1 MNHWIKLIDAD
12 KKSKNHLD
20 ATPEQIYDCVSLLA
34 LSIVHHR
41 TKFGIVP
48 FEYTA
53 IELGNAEH
61 GPVSHEVL
69 AEGRRTLE
77 EALEFIKAAST
88 LSSKQQPEAK
98 APKIKLEE
106 KRQQI
111 RINVSAPIQVILENS
126 TTPLKAKLENIS
138 WGGAALCVEQ
148 DIGEVEDFIHIEL
161 PSFRGRHIRVEAQI
175 VRIMDS
181 HDGPIYSVRFSKLQT
196 ADENVFEQLLEF
208 LADSGDDTGQR
219 KNVRLT
225 QRIDIQYDD
234 INELQATL
242 EDISAGGLGIT
253 VPEPMELNQSLLAVI
268 STTDESCQLVLRARV
283 VRQQELESSS
293 IKLFRVGLEF
303 EHPTEDLKDRI
314 KKLIQTMASANPA
327 NKFEIL

>member
-1 MNHWIKLIDAD
+1 L
-12 KKSKNHLD
+12 
-20 ATPEQIYDCVSLLA
+20 
-34 LSIVHHR
+34 
-41 TKFGIVP
+41 
-48 FEYTA
+48 
-53 IELGNAEH
+53 
-61 GPVSHEVL
+61 
-69 AEGRRTLE
+69 
-77 EALEFIKAAST
+77 
-88 LSSKQQPEAK
+88 
-98 APKIKLEE
+98 
-106 KRQQI
+106 
-111 RINVSAPIQVILENS
+111 
-126 TTPLKAKLENIS
+126 
-138 WGGAALCVEQ
+138 
-148 DIGEVEDFIHIEL
+148 
-161 PSFRGRHIRVEAQI
+161 
-175 VRIMDS
+175 DS
-181 HDGPIYSVRFSKLQT
+181 HDGLIYSVRFSKLKT

-283 VRQQELESSS
+283 VRQQELESSN